1 MRRTL
6 LAVAGVAGMALLVAQ
21 AEARP
26 GRGGHH
32 PPFGDGAM
40 KAVMA
45 MMRGGEL
52 SEAQRDQ
59 ARDRIDAERDA
70 AQATREALRDA
81 NAQLAAQ
88 LLGSTAPDEA
98 ALRASLERIDSL
110 RGQLLDQH
118 VETALS
124 VRALLS
130 ADQLAAAAS
139 HAPSDGECDG
149 PPPPPAD

>member
-6 LAVAGVAGMALLVAQ
+6 LAVAGVAGVALLVAQ

-45 MMRGGEL
+45 MMRGGDL
-52 SEAQRDQ
+52 SDAQRDQ
-59 ARDRIDAERDA
+59 IRERLDAERES
-70 AQATREALRDA
+70 AQATREALREA
-81 NAQLAAQ
+81 NAQLASQ
-88 LLGSTAPDEA
+88 LLGGTAPDEA
-98 ALRASLERIDSL
+98 TLRAALERIETL
-110 RGQLLDQH
+110 RAQLIEQH

-124 VRALLS
+124 VRTLLS
-130 ADQLAAAAS
+130 AEQLAAAAS

>member
-6 LAVAGVAGMALLVAQ
+6 LAVAGVAGVALLVAQ

-45 MMRGGEL
+45 MMRGGDL
-52 SEAQRDQ
+52 SDAQRDQ
-59 ARDRIDAERDA
+59 IRDRLDAERES
-70 AQATREALRDA
+70 AQATREALREA
-81 NAQLAAQ
+81 NAQLAGQ
-88 LLGSTAPDEA
+88 LLGGTAPDEA
-98 ALRASLERIDSL
+98 TLRAALERIETL
-110 RGQLLDQH
+110 RAQLIEQH

-124 VRALLS
+124 VRTLLS
-130 ADQLAAAAS
+130 AEQLAAAS